1 MKILIQAAQII
12 DSRSPYHKKEK
23 NVLLQNGRIT
33 EIGDKNYS
41 ADKVIKA
48 EGMKLS
54 IGWFDLGTFIGD
66 PGLEHKEDLDTAVK
80 AAAAGGFTELAMLPN
95 THPAVQTKNEVSYVL
110 RNNPSR
116 LVQVYPIGSV
126 TRDNKG
132 EELTEMIDLHTAG
145 AIAFS
150 DGARPLWHTGIL
162 LKALQY
168 LQKFDGVLIDRPEDI
183 WLNTFGQMH
192 EGVNGTRLGLKGM
205 PRIAEEIVVSKSLEL
220 LSYAGG
226 RLHFSRLSCAKSVEM
241 VRAAKKKMQVSC
253 DIASY
258 QPLFDDGMLSDFDT
272 NFKVNPPFR
281 EKGDNDAL
289 IKGLKDGSIDVLC
302 SGHMPHDEEC
312 KKLEFDL
319 ADFGIINLQTFAANL
334 VSLSR
339 WVPYDALIEKVTLA
353 PRQVLGLEVPMLEPD
368 QKANLTLFDPDRTW
382 TLDEKSNLSK
392 SKNSMLF
399 NTTITGKAVAVFNN
413 GRQLVDAG

>member
-95 THPAVQTKNEVSYVL
+95 THPAVQSKNEVSYVL

-116 LVQVYPIGSV
+116 LVQVYPIASV

-150 DGARPLWHTGIL
+150 DGSKPLWHTGIL

-168 LQKFDGVLIDRPEDI
+168 IQKFDGVLIDRPEDI
-183 WLNTFGQMH
+183 WLNTYGQMH
-192 EGVNGTRLGLKGM
+192 EGINGTRLGLKGM

-220 LSYAGG
+220 LSYTGG

-258 QPLFDDGMLSDFDT
+258 QPLFDDSMLSDFDT

-312 KKLEFDL
+312 KSWSSIL
-319 ADFGIINLQTFAANL
+319 
-334 VSLSR
+334 
-339 WVPYDALIEKVTLA
+339 PTL
-353 PRQVLGLEVPMLEPD
+353 G
-368 QKANLTLFDPDRTW
+368 
-382 TLDEKSNLSK
+382 
-392 SKNSMLF
+392 
-399 NTTITGKAVAVFNN
+399 
-413 GRQLVDAG
+413 